1 MKPKLTTVL
10 LAALP
15 LAGSLCLVPV
25 ASADRD
31 YSRNSYSEDQVRG
44 KDWHSF
50 ERYLESHD
58 ETARALRQ
66 NPDLINDRRFVHD
79 HDALKD
85 WLDDHPD
92 AAEAIRANPERY
104 LSRETNS
111 SSTGRQARAPM
122 SEQDLSSFERYLDT
136 HDETARS
143 LYQNPDLINDRQ
155 FVRDHDALQDWL
167 ENHQE
172 AARALRADPDRY
184 LWRKRSTSAGD
195 FLNQLLGGSP
205 R

>member
-1 MKPKLTTVL
+1 MKPKLTAAMF
-10 LAALP
+10 AALP
-15 LAGSLCLVPV
+15 LAGSLCLTSV
-25 ASADRD
+25 AFADRD
-31 YSRNSYSEDQVRG
+31 YSRSSYSEDQLSG
-44 KDWHSF
+44 KDLHSF
-50 ERYLESHD
+50 ERYLDSHD

-136 HDETARS
+136 HDETART

-155 FVRDHDALQDWL
+155 FVREHDALQDWL
-167 ENHQE
+167 EKHPE

-184 LWRKRSTSAGD
+184 LWRERSTSAGD

>member
-1 MKPKLTTVL
+1 MKPKFTTAL
-10 LAALP
+10 FAALP
-15 LAGSLCLVPV
+15 LAGSLCLIPV

-31 YSRNSYSEDQVRG
+31 YSRSSYSEDQVSE
-44 KDWHSF
+44 KDLRSF
-50 ERYLESHD
+50 ERYLDSHD

-66 NPDLINDRRFVHD
+66 NPDLINDRRFVRD
-79 HDALKD
+79 HDALND
-85 WLDDHPD
+85 WLNDHPD

-104 LSRETNS
+104 LSRGTYS
-111 SSTGRQARAPM
+111 SSRDDRSRAYM
-122 SEQDLSSFERYLDT
+122 SEQDLRSFERYLDT
-136 HDETARS
+136 HDETART

-167 ENHQE
+167 EKHPE

-184 LWRKRSTSAGD
+184 LWRERSTSAAD
-195 FLNQLLGGSP
+195 FLNQLLGSP

>member
-1 MKPKLTTVL
+1 MKPKLTTTL
-10 LAALP
+10 FAALP

-31 YSRNSYSEDQVRG
+31 YSRSSDSEDQVST
-44 KDWHSF
+44 KDLGSF
-50 ERYLESHD
+50 ERYLDSHD

-66 NPDLINDRRFVHD
+66 NPDLINDRRFVRD
-79 HDALKD
+79 HDALND
-85 WLDDHPD
+85 WLDNHPD

-111 SSTGRQARAPM
+111 SSTDRQARAYM
-122 SEQDLSSFERYLDT
+122 SEQDLRSFERYLDT
-136 HDETARS
+136 HDETARI

-155 FVRDHDALQDWL
+155 FVRDHDALQDWM
-167 ENHQE
+167 ENHPD
-172 AARALRADPDRY
+172 AARALRADPDQY
-184 LWRKRSTSAGD
+184 LWRQRSTSAAD
-195 FLNQLLGGSP
+195 FLNQLLGSP

>member
-1 MKPKLTTVL
+1 MKPKLTTAL
-10 LAALP
+10 FAALP
-15 LAGSLCLVPV
+15 LAGSLCLSPV
-25 ASADRD
+25 AFADRD
-31 YSRNSYSEDQVRG
+31 YSRSNYSDDQVSG

-66 NPDLINDRRFVHD
+66 NPDLINDRHFVRD

-92 AAEAIRANPERY
+92 AAEAIRADPQHY
-104 LSRETNS
+104 LSRGAYS
-111 SSTGRQARAPM
+111 SSRGDRSRAYM
-122 SEQDLSSFERYLDT
+122 SEQDLRSFERYLDT
-136 HDETARS
+136 HDETART

-184 LWRKRSTSAGD
+184 LWRERSTSAGD